1 MAKPKPAP
9 DALTLALTVKRFAR
23 CVDMSENGVLN
34 LIARGELKALRL
46 GRSVRIPLSEFD
58 RLGLPRPTFGEGD
71 AR

>member
-9 DALTLALTVKRFAR
+9 DALTLALTVKRFA
-23 CVDMSENGVLN
+23 ENGVLN